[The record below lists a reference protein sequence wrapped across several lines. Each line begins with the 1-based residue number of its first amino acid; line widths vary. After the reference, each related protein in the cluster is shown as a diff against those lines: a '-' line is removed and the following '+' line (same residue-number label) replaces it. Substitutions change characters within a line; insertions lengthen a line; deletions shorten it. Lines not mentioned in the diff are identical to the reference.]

1 MKNAHYTHEF
11 LCKSCGQKTIRY
23 TKDKSP
29 PKYCSSLCCQKDRIG
44 YKINKE
50 RSLEKTL
57 HSFLKRVIKKDGC
70 WEWRGSVDK
79 KGYACLTSRYLK
91 QSKAHRIS
99 YILYKSEI
107 SNGCFILHNC
117 NNPSCTNP
125 DHLRIGNQEENMRDK
140 VIGKRQSFRI
150 DKKKE
155 ETIKTLICLKKFS
168 DEEVAKAFKVSINAI
183 IIIKERGS
191 LSR

>member
-1 MKNAHYTHEF
+1 
-11 LCKSCGQKTIRY
+11 
-23 TKDKSP
+23 
-29 PKYCSSLCCQKDRIG
+29 
-44 YKINKE
+44 
-50 RSLEKTL
+50 
-57 HSFLKRVIKKDGC
+57 
-70 WEWRGSVDK
+70 
-79 KGYACLTSRYLK
+79 
-91 QSKAHRIS
+91 
-99 YILYKSEI
+99 
-107 SNGCFILHNC
+107 LHNC

-155 ETIKTLICLKKFS
+155 EAIKTLICLKKFS